1 MLIADLNATEI
12 CVYLKLCT
20 DQEASTKKDI
30 SGGDIS
36 MSLQLLYHFFYYFL
50 FVSGTN
56 GIIDNTINGET
67 LKSKVGSSQCVV
79 CEFVM
84 KELQDELKD
93 NNTEVIYIE

>member
-36 MSLQLLYHFFYYFL
+36 MSLQLLYHFFIIFDL
-50 FVSGTN
+50 FQGLMVLL
-56 GIIDNTINGET
+56 TIQ
-67 LKSKVGSSQCVV
+67 L
-79 CEFVM
+79 
-84 KELQDELKD
+84 
-93 NNTEVIYIE
+93 TEKH